1 MHLIANGL
9 LALMNSPSQMKA
21 VRDDLTL
28 IPNAVEEVLRFDGP
42 ANVTTPRYTTA
53 EITVGDIVIPCD
65 EVVLIALLS
74 ANRDGDRFDDAD
86 HFDVAR
92 APRGHLGFGYGIH
105 HCLGAPLARM
115 EGATA
120 IRRLLDRYDHI
131 ALDRSDPLRYNANML
146 IHGLAT
152 LPVWLRKGT

>member
-28 IPNAVEEVLRFDGP
+28 IPNAVEEVRFDGP

-92 APRGHLGFGYGIH
+92 APRGHPGSDTEYTTASAHRGLGWRALRLFVDFSTGTTTS
-105 HCLGAPLARM
+105 LSTA
-115 EGATA
+115 A
-120 IRRLLDRYDHI
+120 IRCDT
-131 ALDRSDPLRYNANML
+131 SP
-146 IHGLAT
+146 T
-152 LPVWLRKGT
+152 C

>member
-9 LALMNSPSQMKA
+9 LALMNSPWQMKA

-74 ANRDGDRFDDAD
+74 ANRDGDRYDDAD
-86 HFDVAR
+86 HFDVDR
-92 APRGHLGFGYGIH
+92 ALAGISGSGTEYTTASAHRWLGWRALRLFVDFSTGTTTS
-105 HCLGAPLARM
+105 LS
-115 EGATA
+115 TA
-120 IRRLLDRYDHI
+120 VNRCDTT
-131 ALDRSDPLRYNANML
+131 P
-146 IHGLAT
+146 T
-152 LPVWLRKGT
+152 C